1 MSEWLKEFLHE
12 APAHNFP
19 IFTPY
24 YELTQEQKDY
34 LWHGPREKACIDSF
48 FAMLEEQEE
57 RERQGLVRKDRK
69 YFLETY
75 GDEDW
80 CTMLPPDDPDSRN
93 LNEAGTSRRL
103 AFDVDQVR
111 AAEEYWGV
119 SHSVMAI
126 AAGLLTLSRMTGKQ
140 HVMINWIFNNR
151 LAPEA
156 ENVVGMLI
164 RNMPAAVRMEE
175 ISSMRNLLQS
185 VKNQVAEDIAHCGWD
200 LMSENLQPYVNDW
213 MEVNLQLEINAD
225 ELDELENERIELN
238 NEFNAAP
245 ARLEF
250 ELIENEYGD
259 NGFDLEVD
267 FAEGMF
273 DRKRIEDAKAIFGDY
288 LEGMI
293 LRREDSLPE

>member
-1 MSEWLKEFLHE
+1 VGGKNIIQLTDYSVLKFLAFLDKLKLNKTQELIGRPILKE
-12 APAHNFP
+12 
-19 IFTPY
+19 
-24 YELTQEQKDY
+24 
-34 LWHGPREKACIDSF
+34 
-48 FAMLEEQEE
+48 
-57 RERQGLVRKDRK
+57 
-69 YFLETY
+69 
-75 GDEDW
+75 
-80 CTMLPPDDPDSRN
+80 
-93 LNEAGTSRRL
+93 
-103 AFDVDQVR
+103 VR
-111 AAEEYWGV
+111 ARLEFLRDV
-119 SHSVMAI
+119 
-126 AAGLLTLSRMTGKQ
+126 GLDYLTLSRMTGKQ

-273 DRKRIEDAKAIFGDY
+273 DRKRIEDAKAIFDDY

>member
-1 MSEWLKEFLHE
+1 
-12 APAHNFP
+12 
-19 IFTPY
+19 
-24 YELTQEQKDY
+24 
-34 LWHGPREKACIDSF
+34 
-48 FAMLEEQEE
+48 
-57 RERQGLVRKDRK
+57 
-69 YFLETY
+69 
-75 GDEDW
+75 
-80 CTMLPPDDPDSRN
+80 
-93 LNEAGTSRRL
+93 
-103 AFDVDQVR
+103 
-111 AAEEYWGV
+111 
-119 SHSVMAI
+119 
-126 AAGLLTLSRMTGKQ
+126 
-140 HVMINWIFNNR
+140 
-151 LAPEA
+151 
-156 ENVVGMLI
+156 
-164 RNMPAAVRMEE
+164 MPAAVRMEE
-175 ISSMRNLLQS
+175 ISSMRDLLQS

-259 NGFDLEVD
+259 NGFDLEAD

-273 DRKRIEDAKAIFGDY
+273 DRKRIEDAKALFGDY